1 MITIDFLYYRDTYQ
15 GNLNE
20 NSFNKFLDKAY
31 IVIDNLCFNRFN
43 KVSETDYTEFDL
55 KKIKFCVC
63 SVIDKLN
70 SITDENGVVLSGNKS
85 HETVGPWSVTYD
97 TSKLSD
103 SALSNIRDTVS
114 AYLGGTNL
122 MLAWC

>member
-1 MITIDFLYYRDTYQ
+1 MITVDFLYYRDIYQ

-31 IVIDNLCFNRFN
+31 IIIDNLSYNRFS
-43 KVSETDYTEFDL
+43 KASETDYTEFDL

-63 SVIDKLN
+63 SVVDKLN
-70 SITDENGVVLSGNKS
+70 GITDDNGVVQSGVKS

-97 TSKLSD
+97 TSKLSG
-103 SALSNIRDTVS
+103 SALSDIKATVYS
-114 AYLGGTNL
+114 YLGGTNL